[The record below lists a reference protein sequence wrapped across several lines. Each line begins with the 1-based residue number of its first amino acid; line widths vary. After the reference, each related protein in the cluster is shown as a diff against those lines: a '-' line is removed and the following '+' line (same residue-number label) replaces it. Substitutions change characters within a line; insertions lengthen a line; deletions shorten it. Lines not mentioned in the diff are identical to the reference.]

1 MEDIIEQYAL
11 VCKLNPLHNQKET
24 KTIIPGQKIN
34 VNGYGYVDLKLPSRA
49 LWATC
54 NVGADKPS
62 DYGLYFQWGDTNGYT
77 IEQVGKDKQFTWTNY
92 KFNPSGDG
100 DTFTK
105 YASPN
110 DMLELDDDAAH
121 VHMGGDWHMPTPTQI
136 EELIENT
143 TSTRTKLDDVNG
155 VMLTSKKDES
165 KFIFIPSTG
174 FAWYGSIFDM
184 DGAVYNNEGDGN
196 IWSSMTSMERINCGQ
211 YLGFDTGDSSVGSG
225 ERSVGMSIRGVIG

>member
-11 VCKLNPLHNQKET
+11 VCKLNPLRNQKET

-110 DMLELDDDAAH
+110 DTLELDDDAAH
-121 VHMGGDWHMPTPTQI
+121 VNMGGDWHIPSPDQI
-136 EELIENT
+136 RELFDNT
-143 TSTRTKLDDVNG
+143 TNTWTTQDG
-155 VMLTSKKDES
+155 VSGRLFTSKNDGS
-165 KFIFIPSTG
+165 KSIFIPAVGRAVDGSVHG
-174 FAWYGSIFDM
+174 RGNYGYVWLSMLLM
-184 DGAVYNNEGDGN
+184 DYVSYGQDLYF
-196 IWSSMTSMERINCGQ
+196 SSDSAN
-211 YLGFDTGDSSVGSG
+211 LGGYDRYYGLSV
-225 ERSVGMSIRGVIG
+225 RGVIG